1 MQVTGIGKMIRQWIA
16 LTSASG
22 LALTGTWAF
31 AAREEIE
38 FFVSVD
44 IPTLNFYVIPS
55 EPDWIHREQRLHWN
69 VHTSKLGT
77 LRRNFDVKHDS
88 SAIEARLESFPYL
101 TNGRDS
107 RENINLRVTF
117 NGKELTN
124 NPFPQQVVS
133 AEEAKLGVRVPL
145 EIEPREQAGGY
156 KPGDYYG
163 TVNIMFSAAAP
174 AG

>member
-1 MQVTGIGKMIRQWIA
+1 M
-16 LTSASG
+16 SA
-22 LALTGTWAF
+22 WAF

-44 IPTLNFYVIPS
+44 IPTLGFYVIPS
-55 EPDWIHREQRLHWN
+55 EPDWIHREQILPWN
-69 VHTSKLGT
+69 VNTSTLGG
-77 LRRNFDVKHDS
+77 LRRNFDVRHDS

-107 RENINLRVTF
+107 RDNINLRVSF
-117 NGKELTN
+117 NGKELSN
-124 NPFPQQVVS
+124 HPVPQQVVT
-133 AEEAKLGVRVPL
+133 AEEAMAGSRVRL
-145 EIEPREQAGGY
+145 EIEPREQVGGY

-163 TVNIMFSAAAP
+163 TVNIIFNAAAP

>member
-1 MQVTGIGKMIRQWIA
+1 MIRQWIA

-22 LALTGTWAF
+22 LGLMSAWAF

-44 IPTLNFYVIPS
+44 IPTLGFYVIPS
-55 EPDWIHREQRLHWN
+55 ESDWIHREQVLPWD
-69 VHTSKLGT
+69 VHTSRLGSV
-77 LRRNFDVKHDS
+77 RRNFDVRHDS

-101 TNGRDS
+101 TNGIDS

-117 NGKELTN
+117 NGKELSH
-124 NPFPQQVVS
+124 NPFPLQVVS
-133 AEEAKLGVRVPL
+133 AEEAMTGVRVPL
-145 EIEPREQAGGY
+145 EIQPREQAGGY

-163 TVNIMFSAAAP
+163 TVNIIFSVAAP
-174 AG
+174 GG